1 MIFRIEA
8 IFFTPLF
15 KLVRAIG
22 TDRRG
27 ATAVEYALIIACIM
41 LVIFATLSQ
50 VGVNV
55 AGVLSHLGDQLKSAT
70 N

>member
-1 MIFRIEA
+1 MKMPW
-8 IFFTPLF
+8 PLF

-50 VGVNV
+50 VGVDV

>member
-1 MIFRIEA
+1 MKMPR
-8 IFFTPLF
+8 PLF